1 MIILT
6 DPEILVLCQKGDKR
20 AFRLLVERYM
30 KRGYFS
36 ALGFVHDH
44 ELALDLS
51 METFVKCWR
60 TLKKIDPRRPFFTWY
75 YAILKNMCLN
85 EIRDAKKRYLPFSR
99 VGRADEKSLN
109 SVSEAN
115 GDLEKKDLQERV
127 WQALNL
133 LKEHDREIIMLREFQ
148 DLSYQEIAETLD
160 CPIGTVMSRLY
171 SARKALKE
179 KLTKIME
186 SEV

>member
-44 ELALDLS
+44 ERALDLS

-60 TLKKIDPRRPFFTWY
+60 AVKKIDPRRPFFTWY

-85 EIRDAKKRYLPFSR
+85 EIRDAKKRCLPFSR
-99 VGRADEKSLN
+99 VGKA
-109 SVSEAN
+109 
-115 GDLEKKDLQERV
+115 
-127 WQALNL
+127 
-133 LKEHDREIIMLREFQ
+133 
-148 DLSYQEIAETLD
+148 T
-160 CPIGTVMSRLY
+160 
-171 SARKALKE
+171 ALKAI
-179 KLTKIME
+179 LIII
-186 SEV
+186 SPQ